1 MRRETDDRKLG
12 LTEKEKKRKKL
23 FSFSSFS
30 NVGRVAWEK
39 IMHRSSKTKGGNALT
54 SETYDVMPR

>member
-1 MRRETDDRKLG
+1 MEKCDDRKLG
-12 LTEKEKKRKKL
+12 LTEEKKKKREKNY
-23 FSFSSFS
+23 FHSPR

>member
-12 LTEKEKKRKKL
+12 LTEKKRKYY
-23 FSFSSFS
+23 FHSPR

>member
-1 MRRETDDRKLG
+1 MEKCDDRKLG
-12 LTEKEKKRKKL
+12 LTEEKKEKREKNYFHSPR
-23 FSFSSFS
+23 

-39 IMHRSSKTKGGNALT
+39 IMHRSSKTKGRNALT